1 MEPLGTI
8 TAFAERRGVEV
19 DFTDI
24 RAARA
29 LQDAS
34 AFIRGYTG
42 QTITLV
48 SDESFALDGLGR
60 PGIIL
65 PQVPVVEICS
75 VSVLE
80 WDASS
85 TLLEVTDYRV
95 DRSGILWRLDCDYWP
110 VGHAN
115 VVVAYDHGYTAV
127 PQDIEAACYELAAEN
142 YVSSGSGAVTQET
155 LGNYSV
161 TYDAA
166 SVATAD
172 LPGSVRSTLN
182 RYRVPK

>member
-1 MEPLGTI
+1 VEPLGTI

-42 QTITLV
+42 QAITLV

-65 PQVPVVEICS
+65 PQIPVVEICS

-85 TLLEVTDYRV
+85 TLLEATDYRV
-95 DRSGILWRLDCDYWP
+95 DRSGILWRLDCDNWP
-110 VGHAN
+110 IGHAN
-115 VVVAYDHGYTAV
+115 VLVSYDHGHAEV
-127 PQDIEAACYELAAEN
+127 PGDLEAACYELAAEN
-142 YVSSGSGAVTQET
+142 YVSSGSGAVSEEVI
-155 LGNYSV
+155 GNYSV
-161 TYDAA
+161 KYDAA
-166 SVATAD
+166 SVGVAELPAT
-172 LPGSVRSTLN
+172 VKNTLN